1 MSLGTLE
8 GEEEEEE
15 EEWSRT
21 ISECGR
27 EFCLSLGRKEGRK
40 EGRRVA
46 RHSRLGPGSVE
57 KSVRLE
63 TVLKIVRPLQARSI
77 TIITEWIC
85 IKACYC
91 HVTRNFEGEMI
102 RFRVGEKR
110 RE

>member
-27 EFCLSLGRKEGRK
+27 EFCLSLGRK